1 MLSVLVKYS
10 GVKSSSAPPSLKSLF
25 RRGPARGV
33 TGLLLGVLVAG
44 GAVAGVAG
52 VAGAAGG
59 GTVNLVAYSTPK
71 AAFEAEVT
79 AFGATK
85 AGQGVTFSQS
95 FAASGTQALDV
106 VNGLPADVVNFSTT
120 LDMQKV
126 VAAGLVAKT
135 WANNATKGMVTNSIV
150 SFIVRK
156 GNPKHIKTWAD
167 LIKPGVK
174 VVTPNPFSSG
184 SAKWNLMA
192 GYGAQL
198 ATGHSKAQAKT
209 YLTKLLG
216 NTISQPASASTALQA
231 FLAGQGDV
239 LLDYQDDA
247 DYAVSQGEP
256 ITVVTPPQSILIQ
269 NPIALTTSGAKNPAA
284 VAFEKFVLSPAGQK
298 VWAQQGYQPVQ
309 ASVAKKFTFPEPA
322 KLFTITSLGGWTAVN
337 VNFFDPTTGIVA
349 KIESGLGVST
359 ASG

>member
-1 MLSVLVKYS
+1 LQ
-10 GVKSSSAPPSLKSLF
+10 SLLQ
-25 RRGPARGV
+25 RRPTRRTAGR
-33 TGLLLGVLVAG
+33 LLGALVAG
-44 GAVAGVAG
+44 GAVIGLAGP
-52 VAGAAGG
+52 AGAAGG
-59 GTVNLVAYSTPK
+59 GTVNIVAYSTPK
-71 AAFEAEVT
+71 AAFGAEVT
-79 AFGATK
+79 AFGATA

-106 VNGLPADVVNFSTT
+106 INGLPADVVNFSTS

-126 VAAGLVAKT
+126 AAAGLVSKS
-135 WANNATKGMVTNSIV
+135 WASTATSGIVTNSIV

-174 VVTPNPFSSG
+174 VITPNPFSSG

-198 ATGHSKAQAKT
+198 ALGKSKTQAKA

-216 NTISQPASASTALQA
+216 NTISQPSSASTALQA

-247 DYAVSQGEP
+247 DYAVSQGEA

-284 VAFEKFVLSPAGQK
+284 VAFEKFLLSAAGQK
-298 VWAQQGYQPVQ
+298 VWAQQGYQPVL
-309 ASVAKKFTFPEPA
+309 ASVAKKFKFPEPA
-322 KLFTITSLGGWTAVN
+322 KLFTIASLGGWTTIN
-337 VNFFDPTTGIVA
+337 TTFFDPTTGIVA

>member
-1 MLSVLVKYS
+1 LLTFLVKYS
-10 GVKSSSAPPSLKSLF
+10 VMKLTSSLQPLLRQGTG
-25 RRGPARGV
+25 RRTAGRLIGA
-33 TGLLLGVLVAG
+33 LVAG
-44 GAVAGVAG
+44 GAVIGFAGP
-52 VAGAAGG
+52 AGASG

-71 AAFEAEVT
+71 AAFGAEVT
-79 AFGATK
+79 AFGATA

-106 VNGLPADVVNFSTT
+106 VNGLPADVVNFSTS
-120 LDMQKV
+120 LDMAKLV
-126 VAAGLVAKT
+126 TAGLVSKT

-167 LIKPGVK
+167 LVKSGVK

-198 ATGHSKAQAKT
+198 ATGHSKAQAKA
-209 YLTKLLG
+209 YLGKLLA
-216 NTISQPASASTALQA
+216 NTISQPSSASTALQA

-247 DYAVSQGEP
+247 DYAVTQGEP

-269 NPIALTTSGAKNPAA
+269 NPIALTTSGTKNPAA
-284 VAFEKFVLSPAGQK
+284 KAFEKFVLSPAGQK
-298 VWAQQGYQPVQ
+298 IWAQQGYQPVL
-309 ASVAKKFTFPEPA
+309 ASVAKKFKFPQPA
-322 KLFTITSLGGWTAVN
+322 KLFTIASLGGWTAVN
-337 VNFFDPTTGIVA
+337 TSFFDPTTGIVA

-359 ASG
+359 ASS